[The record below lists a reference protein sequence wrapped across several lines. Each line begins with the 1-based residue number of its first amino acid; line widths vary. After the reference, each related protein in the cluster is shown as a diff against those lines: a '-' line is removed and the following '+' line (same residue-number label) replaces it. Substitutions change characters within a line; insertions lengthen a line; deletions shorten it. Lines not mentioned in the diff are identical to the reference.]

1 MYIRVSEL
9 AKREI
14 EMNNRVGDSRSEFL
28 LAHDKIKK
36 TPRQLSQG
44 FLLLIHFLAGLVRC
58 GLLTKKFSLKSG

>member
-14 EMNNRVGDSRSEFL
+14 ERNNRVGDSRSEFL

-36 TPRQLSQG
+36 TPRQSR
-44 FLLLIHFLAGLVRC
+44 VRHDI
-58 GLLTKKFSLKSG
+58 GKQNA